1 MSISAIA
8 SQGGV
13 NAQAAAATQ
22 RASIEPSQNKASSS
36 ESVTIE
42 FAPPSRTTTPMGK
55 IGNGLIDTLR
65 NFEETRSANRKAMSG
80 AGVGPASSVDI
91 AKSELLAGP
100 ASVRPAAGGNE
111 VARPAEPLGFDQAVS
126 AMTRSFDYAIETQL
140 IVKTG
145 SQLSSSASSL
155 MRGQ

>member
-8 SQGGV
+8 SQGGI
-13 NAQAAAATQ
+13 NAQALSNAQ
-22 RASIEPSQNKASSS
+22 RAAIEPAQGRASSS
-36 ESVTIE
+36 QPVTIE
-42 FAPPSRTTTPMGK
+42 FAPPSKTSTPMGQ
-55 IGNGLIDTLR
+55 IGNGLVDTLR
-65 NFEETRSANRKAMSG
+65 NFEETRSANRKAMSNV
-80 AGVGPASSVDI
+80 GVGPASSLDV
-91 AKSELLAGP
+91 AKSELLSGP
-100 ASVRPAAGGNE
+100 ASIRPSSGVNTAVNA
-111 VARPAEPLGFDQAVS
+111 PEPLGFDQAVG

>member
-1 MSISAIA
+1 MNAHA
-8 SQGGV
+8 S
-13 NAQAAAATQ
+13 AATQ
-22 RASIEPSQNKASSS
+22 RAAIEPSQGKASPN

-42 FAPPSRTTTPMGK
+42 FSPPSRTTSPMGK

-65 NFEETRSANRKAMSG
+65 NFEETRSANRKAMNG
-80 AGVGPASSVDI
+80 VGVGPASSVDV

-100 ASVRPAAGGNE
+100 ASIRPASGGDG
-111 VARPAEPLGFDQAVS
+111 VGKPAEPLGFDQAVG